1 MGQLR
6 DASFCERRD
15 DCIYCIEVRDVD
27 HAWCWHYTLPEHSE
41 PNDIEPPRS
50 QSFGINN
57 PPTPLPQPPHY
68 TSPASGRLP
77 TATLPSYRRYLP
89 PLAHQRPP
97 SPTSN
102 PPIPNFVRARQL
114 CYRTFNSTFG
124 NTDALRVLFDERLCQ
139 NWLSRD
145 QCDVPKT
152 FQNVRNDHLAVLI
165 NL

>member
-1 MGQLR
+1 MPSGLMPGV
-6 DASFCERRD
+6 
-15 DCIYCIEVRDVD
+15 IYISTIITGRGY
-27 HAWCWHYTLPEHSE
+27 HTLFNMHTRVSV
-41 PNDIEPPRS
+41 
-50 QSFGINN
+50 
-57 PPTPLPQPPHY
+57 
-68 TSPASGRLP
+68 
-77 TATLPSYRRYLP
+77 
-89 PLAHQRPP
+89 
-97 SPTSN
+97 
-102 PPIPNFVRARQL
+102 NFVRARQL